1 MFKKIIYISFFL
13 LLSNSNVYSK
23 NNIYISATVNNEIIT
38 NFDIEVE
45 SQYLKILNPNLSN
58 LENKKIYE
66 IAKNSLI
73 NEIIK
78 KNEIKKR
85 LDVGQENQ
93 FVDEHLKK
101 LYKNLN
107 YNTQEDFVNSLKSK
121 KNYSIEEI
129 RNKIKI
135 EILWNELIYLKYR
148 NQLNIDTQSLKEK
161 VDNLDN
167 NILKEYLLS
176 EIVFEPKKEKKIENL
191 IDEIKLSISEIGF
204 NNTANI
210 FSISESSK
218 LGGKIG
224 WINVNNLS
232 RAIYEKLKVINEGEI
247 TDTIKIGNNFL
258 ILKIEKIR
266 DVKIELNKENEL
278 KKMIQFETN
287 KQLNQFSRVF
297 FNKSKLNYSI
307 NEN

>member
-1 MFKKIIYISFFL
+1 MILELHNMDCSYYCSSHFFVKVCCL
-13 LLSNSNVYSK
+13 QNHYN
-23 NNIYISATVNNEIIT
+23 
-38 NFDIEVE
+38 
-45 SQYLKILNPNLSN
+45 YLK
-58 LENKKIYE
+58 K
-66 IAKNSLI
+66 
-73 NEIIK
+73 
-78 KNEIKKR
+78 
-85 LDVGQENQ
+85 
-93 FVDEHLKK
+93 
-101 LYKNLN
+101 
-107 YNTQEDFVNSLKSK
+107 
-121 KNYSIEEI
+121 I

-247 TDTIKIGNNFL
+247 TDTIKIDRLF
-258 ILKIEKIR
+258 IES
-266 DVKIELNKENEL
+266 KE
-278 KKMIQFETN
+278 
-287 KQLNQFSRVF
+287 
-297 FNKSKLNYSI
+297 FNLTC
-307 NEN
+307 